1 MGDALLGDMFELVQV
16 SIDLSNPKTRQREL
30 SALEVAMEKYRV
42 GESTVVTMDSEE
54 TVTMKSGTVRVVP
67 AWKWLLDE

>member
-30 SALEVAMEKYRV
+30 SALEAAMEKYRV

-54 TVTMKSGTVRVVP
+54 TVTMKSGTVHVIP